1 MSFSFYCY
9 ACDREYNQGRQ
20 YLAHKDTKGHKKLN
34 RQIGLDRGGMAEKIQ
49 FILGERYRHFNTTQE
64 KEKANELLD
73 IVAGEVDLF
82 KFRNNTPDV
91 YDPEAEESN
100 RAKAH
105 KVKADITTFCEKYNI
120 SHFKSQLVLPS
131 IIN

>member
-9 ACDREYNQGRQ
+9 ACDREYNQARQ
-20 YLAHKDTKGHKKLN
+20 YLAHKDTKVHKKLN
-34 RQIGLDRGGMAEKIQ
+34 RKIGLDRSGMAEKIQ
-49 FILGERYRHFNTTQE
+49 FILQGDRYQE

-73 IVAGEVDLF
+73 IVAVEIDLF

-105 KVKADITTFCEKYNI
+105 QVKADITTFCEKYNI

-131 IIN
+131 IIY